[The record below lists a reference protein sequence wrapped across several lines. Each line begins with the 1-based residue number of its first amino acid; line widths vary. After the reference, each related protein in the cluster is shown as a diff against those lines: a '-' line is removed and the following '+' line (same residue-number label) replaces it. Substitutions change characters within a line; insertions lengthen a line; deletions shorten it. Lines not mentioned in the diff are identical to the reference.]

1 MSPTTDNHHQE
12 IAELQS
18 EITRLRRVMTDL
30 RESEEFSRAVFQSS
44 QTGLVI
50 VHRSTR
56 QIMDANPTAA
66 HLLGYELDDLVGL
79 LFDEIIAGGCEDA
92 CLLDQPENRSLDT
105 SAEMVHRNGHRIPVL
120 HSVTHVEENNSGVVL
135 FGFLDITARK
145 MAEDKLCE
153 SHEKLRRALSELEE
167 HKDRIVQSEKMASIG
182 QLAAGVAH
190 EINNPI
196 GFVTS
201 NLGTLSEYMDT
212 LKAMLLLHEQ
222 RAALPPGDQAEREDL
237 LAKIARIREDED
249 LAFILSDLDN
259 VMEETMEGLVRVSE
273 IVQNLKSFARKDRSG
288 HSRHDVNAGIEA
300 MVKVVWNELKYRCR
314 VDLNLGDIPPVLG
327 HGGKINQVLMNMM
340 VNAAHAMPP
349 EGGVLTVTTEQDD
362 EWVVIRV
369 TDNGCGMNDEVL
381 SRIFDPFFTTKEV
394 GSGTGLGLSISHGI
408 IQDHG
413 GHIDVD
419 STPGLGTTFRITLPI
434 GEDPALDEDE
444 SASADGQAP
453 ENLVDPDDQ
462 LIG

>member
-1 MSPTTDNHHQE
+1 MTQETTGQRNE
-12 IAELQS
+12 ILQLQS

-50 VHRSTR
+50 IHRSTR

-66 HLLGYELDDLVGL
+66 RLLGYELENLVGL
-79 LFDEIIAGGCEDA
+79 LFDKIIIGGCKNS
-92 CLLDQPENRSLDT
+92 CLLDHPEGQTLNST
-105 SAEMVHRNGHRIPVL
+105 AEMVHRNGSHFPVL

-145 MAEDKLCE
+145 LAEDKLRE
-153 SHEKLRRALSELEE
+153 SHQKLRLALSELQE

-201 NLGTLSEYMDT
+201 NLGTLSEYTETMAT
-212 LKAMLLLHEQ
+212 LIQLYRKQ
-222 RAALPPGDQAEREDL
+222 AALPADSHREREELRGQIDQVH
-237 LAKIARIREDED
+237 ADED
-249 LAFILSDLDN
+249 VEFILSDLNN
-259 VMEETMEGLVRVSE
+259 VLKETMEGLVRVSE
-273 IVQNLKSFARKDRSG
+273 IVQNLKSFAREDRSG
-288 HSRHDVNAGIEA
+288 HSRHDINGGIEA
-300 MVKVVWNELKYRCR
+300 MIKVVWNELKYRCR
-314 VDLNLGDIPPVLG
+314 LDLDLGEVPPVLG
-327 HGGKINQVLMNMM
+327 HGGKINQVVMNMM
-340 VNAAHAMPP
+340 VNAAHAMPQ
-349 EGGVLTVTTEQDD
+349 EGGILTIGTRQVEDN
-362 EWVVIRV
+362 VVITV
-369 TDNGCGMNDEVL
+369 ADNGCGMDETVL

-419 STPGLGTTFRITLPI
+419 STPGVGTTFTIILPV
-434 GEDPALDEDE
+434 GEDPELDD
-444 SASADGQAP
+444 DP
-453 ENLVDPDDQ
+453 ETAVNPDDQ